1 MKKIYKP
8 ILFLIP
14 FVILF
19 SSCLDITRNIV
30 IKKDGTGTEKMTVN
44 LSREFFKMMQSL
56 AALDTAKQKDVHD
69 DSEIISQINANF
81 KNSEYISGLNVN
93 SVLNADSSKTLSIKY
108 NFNKISVLALDME
121 NLSTQNDSLIYL
133 KEQNGKMKF
142 RYVLINENDD
152 NQGSDPLNKSMNE
165 LNAKL
170 FEGKIFTVNI
180 EFPGDI
186 ISSNADSQNG
196 RKLTWVFPMD
206 VIKQAGSR
214 RIIEAVYKK

>member
-56 AALDTAKQKDVHD
+56 AALDTTKQKDVHD

-152 NQGSDPLNKSMNE
+152 NQGSDSLNKSMNE

-186 ISSNADSQNG
+186 ISSNADSQSG

-206 VIKQAGSR
+206 VIKQTGSR